1 MPASNIEE
9 VKRLYRLFGERNIRG
24 ILEMLSPEV
33 EWCEP
38 PNPFNPCGGMHR
50 GHEGFLE
57 WANIGRQA
65 EEILV
70 LDVHRM
76 LADEDS
82 VAAVGHMKVR
92 ATATGRIYESDFV
105 HVVTFRDGK
114 VARFQ
119 EFFDT
124 YVAGEAFRKE

>member
-1 MPASNIEE
+1 MSAFNIEE
-9 VKRLYRLFGERNIRG
+9 TQRLYRLFGERNIPA
-24 ILEMLSPEV
+24 IVDMLSPDV
-33 EWCEP
+33 QWCEP

-50 GHEGFLE
+50 GHDGFLQ

-70 LDVHRM
+70 LEIHKM
-76 LADEDS
+76 CADDDS
-82 VAAVGHMKVR
+82 VAVVGHTKVR
-92 ATATGRIYESDFV
+92 ANPTGRTYETDFV
-105 HVVTFRDGK
+105 HVLTFRGGK

-124 YVAGEAFRKE
+124 YAAGEAFRQ